1 MIRSPRRRGMSA
13 WHTLILAAVIT
24 AATLTIFNRF
34 HGASDQDARRVTIDR
49 MTTLMGGLENYAI
62 DNGGMFPTSDQG
74 LKALRIH
81 PTVEPLPHNWEG
93 PYVDDRLLMTDAWG
107 MPIQYVSPSDKASN
121 YAMWSSGADMTSGG
135 DGPDADIESWE
146 RDSLVP

>member
-24 AATLTIFNRF
+24 AVTLAIFNQF
-34 HGASDQDARRVTIDR
+34 HGVADGDARRVTIDR
-49 MTTLMGGLENYAI
+49 MMTLMDGLENYAI

-74 LKALRIH
+74 LEALRTC
-81 PTVEPLPHNWEG
+81 PTVKPIPHNWKG
-93 PYVDDRLLMTDAWG
+93 PYVDDRLPVTDAWG
-107 MPIQYVSPSDKASN
+107 MPIQYVSPSDKDSC
-121 YAMWSSGADMTSGG
+121 YAMWSSGADMSSGG